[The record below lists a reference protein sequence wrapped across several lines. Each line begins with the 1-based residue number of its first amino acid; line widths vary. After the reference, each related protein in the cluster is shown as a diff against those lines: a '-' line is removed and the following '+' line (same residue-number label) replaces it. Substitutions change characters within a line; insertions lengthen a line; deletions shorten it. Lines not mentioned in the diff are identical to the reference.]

1 MKTIYPTIKSD
12 SSPFVLNHILAELYK
27 IKIII
32 SVSVFCS
39 SVFSSVLS
47 ALCYSPT
54 NPDPGLQKDLE
65 LQLFFPFIISNCFN
79 LPGNSRICFAQR
91 CKHVLKRDV
100 PTENKNIK
108 ETPHHL

>member
-1 MKTIYPTIKSD
+1 MKSD

-54 NPDPGLQKDLE
+54 NPDTGLQKDLE
-65 LQLFFPFIISNCFN
+65 LQLFFS
-79 LPGNSRICFAQR
+79 L
-91 CKHVLKRDV
+91 
-100 PTENKNIK
+100 
-108 ETPHHL
+108 HHLQLFQFTRQQQNLFCTEM